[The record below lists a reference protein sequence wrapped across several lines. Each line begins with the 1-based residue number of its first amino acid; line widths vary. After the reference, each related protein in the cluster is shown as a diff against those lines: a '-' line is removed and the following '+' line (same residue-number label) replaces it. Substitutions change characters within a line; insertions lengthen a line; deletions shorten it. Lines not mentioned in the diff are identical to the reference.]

1 MRSPAGSA
9 DKAVPNRRLHRRHHQ
24 ESTKSGAP
32 PQKVG
37 KTTMTKRKAT
47 FATTAIMTLLALV
60 IFFVWKFGKYNGLGF
75 AVIEGIFAVY
85 GFSSL
90 ADDCCRWLQ
99 MPDTAI
105 MQRGGRH

>member
-1 MRSPAGSA
+1 MS
-9 DKAVPNRRLHRRHHQ
+9 
-24 ESTKSGAP
+24 
-32 PQKVG
+32 
-37 KTTMTKRKAT
+37 KTKAT
-47 FATTAIMTLLALV
+47 FATTAIMALLAAV
-60 IFFVWKFGKYNGLGF
+60 IFFVWKFGNGLCF

-99 MPDTAI
+99 MPDML

>member
-1 MRSPAGSA
+1 MS
-9 DKAVPNRRLHRRHHQ
+9 
-24 ESTKSGAP
+24 
-32 PQKVG
+32 
-37 KTTMTKRKAT
+37 KTKAT
-47 FATTAIMTLLALV
+47 FATTAIMTLLAAV
-60 IFFVWKFGKYNGLGF
+60 IFFVWKFGNGLGF

-99 MPDTAI
+99 LPDVL

>member
-1 MRSPAGSA
+1 
-9 DKAVPNRRLHRRHHQ
+9 
-24 ESTKSGAP
+24 
-32 PQKVG
+32 
-37 KTTMTKRKAT
+37 MTKRKAT

-99 MPDTAI
+99 MPETAI

>member
-1 MRSPAGSA
+1 
-9 DKAVPNRRLHRRHHQ
+9 
-24 ESTKSGAP
+24 
-32 PQKVG
+32 
-37 KTTMTKRKAT
+37 MTKRKAT
-47 FATTAIMTLLALV
+47 FATTAIMTLLAAV
-60 IFFVWKFGKYNGLGF
+60 IFFVWKFGNGLGF

-99 MPDTAI
+99 MPDML

>member
-1 MRSPAGSA
+1 MQRPARRT
-9 DKAVPNRRLHRRHHQ
+9 DKAAPDRRLHHRHQ
-24 ESTKSGAP
+24 KESTKSGAP

-37 KTTMTKRKAT
+37 MTMTKTKAT
-47 FATTAIMTLLALV
+47 FATTAIMTLLAAV
-60 IFFVWKFGKYNGLGF
+60 IFFVWKFGNGLGF

-99 MPDTAI
+99 MPDML